1 MRESVF
7 LPALCLCALAMCGTS
22 ASAEMARG
30 VVYDDANGNAA
41 RDAGEPGIAG
51 VMVSNGREVVTTNE
65 EGAYEIEA
73 GACGFVFVV
82 KPSGWMTPVDGEHKP
97 RFFHRHCPEGSPA
110 LKFGGASATGPLPAS
125 VDFGLVRRE
134 EPGYLRV
141 ILFGDPQPYTI
152 EEVNYYARDIIPD
165 VIGELADPA
174 SPASG
179 AAFGISLGDL
189 VGDDLALFGPLN
201 AVTGT
206 VGLPWYHVHGNHD
219 MDLDA
224 ADDAHAAD
232 TYHRVYGPSNYAFE
246 WGPAVFFVLDNVV
259 YEGPKED
266 GKPGGYQAAF
276 SEDQLA
282 LIRNVLAGSDA
293 ELAVV
298 TMHIPLDQVRN
309 RKAFLEALGDRPS
322 VSISAHLHAH
332 KEVVL
337 GADGEPV
344 AHAHTHEHGEDDD
357 HGHAHGH
364 HHIVSATSGGS
375 WWQGTFDEYGIPHA
389 MMRDGAPNGWSV
401 LEIDGAEYSVRF
413 KGARNEWKEQIHIEA
428 PDEIDARLRRLWPV
442 VATVFAGSERS
453 VVEMRVVNPGTGAAT
468 EWVAMEAF
476 RGVDPNWARL
486 KEREQREPAPEG
498 KPLANLDPETLL
510 WRGMVPGGLASGG
523 HVIEVRT
530 RDQYGQ
536 EFVGRRVVR
545 VVNGVE

>member
-1 MRESVF
+1 MRDSVF
-7 LPALCLCALAMCGTS
+7 LPALCLSALSMCGAG

-30 VVYDDANGNAA
+30 VVFEDANANAV
-41 RDAGEPGIAG
+41 RDAGEGGIAG
-51 VMVSNGREVVTTNE
+51 VLVSNGRDVVETGADGSYAIEVE
-65 EGAYEIEA
+65 PGR
-73 GACGFVFVV
+73 FVFVV
-82 KPSGWMTPVDGEHKP
+82 KPRGWMVPVDGEHKP
-97 RFFHRHCPEGSPA
+97 RFFHHHFPEGSPA
-110 LKFGGASATGPLPAS
+110 LRFGGTGATGPLPAS
-125 VDFGLVRRE
+125 VDFGVVRRE

-165 VIGELADPA
+165 VIGEVADPPSA
-174 SPASG
+174 ASG

-189 VGDDLALFGPLN
+189 VGDDLTLFGPLN
-201 AVTGT
+201 AVTGA
-206 VGLPWYHVHGNHD
+206 VGLPWFHVAGNHD
-219 MDLDA
+219 MNLDA
-224 ADDAHAAD
+224 ADDARATD
-232 TYHRVYGPSNYAFE
+232 TFHRVYGPSDYAFE

-309 RKAFLEALGDRPS
+309 RKAFLEALGDRRS

-344 AHAHTHEHGEDDD
+344 AHTHAHEHGEDPD
-357 HGHAHGH
+357 HGHTH

-413 KGARNEWKEQIHIEA
+413 KGARKEWKEQMHIEA
-428 PDEIDARLRRLWPV
+428 PDEIDARLRRVWPV
-442 VATVFAGSERS
+442 VVTVFAGSERS
-453 VVEMRVVNPGTGAAT
+453 VVEMRVVTPGTGAAT

-523 HVIEVRT
+523 HLIEVRT